1 MRSLACECLE
11 RTPRWRTRQ
20 APCSF
25 RELGHEGSRAGLVLY
40 VNPELQRWRALVDG
54 ARVRLAELEAGFTIE
69 KAQVEAMKARLFA
82 RLREHFQ
89 RRDRR
94 RLVIGYRRKY
104 LESLVRQG
112 GEDRAGIPAGG
123 RAAGAGICRDGGG
136 AGGKAGTHR
145 RGSRR
150 GEPALAEAGEAV
162 SPRPLRARAG
172 L

>member
-1 MRSLACECLE
+1 MDAA
-11 RTPRWRTRQ
+11 RTR
-20 APCSF
+20 
-25 RELGHEGSRAGLVLY
+25 LAG
-40 VNPELQRWRALVDG
+40 
-54 ARVRLAELEAGFTIE
+54 LEAGFTIE
-69 KAQVEAMKARLFA
+69 KAKVEAMKVRLFA
-82 RLREHFQ
+82 RPREHFQ
-89 RRDRR
+89 RRDRL

-112 GEDRAGIPAGG
+112 EEEAGKIAQEYRQ

-136 AGGKAGTHR
+136 AGGAAGTHR

-162 SPRPLRARAG
+162 APRPLRARAG